1 MISIFVPIRKGSK
14 RVKNKN
20 IKRFN
25 KYKLGLTELKILQ
38 LKRLKEKVVKKKF
51 FNHDFEFIVSTDILS
66 VKNVCKKFKWIKIHN
81 RKPSLSG
88 DNSLQRLIDI
98 VPEICSGKYI
108 LWTHVTS
115 PFFSSNSY
123 INFLKTFFNNK
134 KQKKIQSAFS
144 ANLIGK
150 FVYCKKKG
158 WISHDSKKIK
168 WPRTQDLK
176 PLFSMNSAAIISER
190 EVYINK
196 KDRLC
201 KSPLPILS
209 NLKEGFDVDNNKD
222 CEIVSNKKKIPI

>member
-51 FNHDFEFIVSTDILS
+51 FNHD
-66 VKNVCKKFKWIKIHN
+66 
-81 RKPSLSG
+81 
-88 DNSLQRLIDI
+88 
-98 VPEICSGKYI
+98 
-108 LWTHVTS
+108 
-115 PFFSSNSY
+115 
-123 INFLKTFFNNK
+123 
-134 KQKKIQSAFS
+134 FS

-222 CEIVSNKKKIPI
+222 FEIVSNKKKIPI